1 MPASPPVSPR
11 SILKRQPNKNPLRAP
26 EANASQNAS
35 RSPKSSTSP
44 GGVRFAQEPK
54 RSLRRM
60 PHFGGGAPNS
70 KPRLSAL
77 QIPFD
82 EAEAA
87 SLPHNCDGDWLQH
100 LQSPR
105 PAEAE
110 NADDDVDRQLLGYN
124 AVCQALGSPTGRQG
138 GYAEIPYAQSQNN
151 GPSFASLAAGANSNM
166 ARRSSDESLRAMIS
180 GARTEDEEEDAE
192 SSQFFRKPLSS
203 PRLRPHAGNDDDVT
217 AITDSSNSSPSF
229 TPPALSRSMSLS
241 SGSSSDGPAS
251 PSDEVP
257 SLGSTKPSRFTPYYV
272 APGTRSLDSSSKL
285 LHFSGNWKELYS
297 SGYVRNTLKTT
308 SQTGASM
315 SFSFTGSGVEWFGN
329 TDKWHGIAKV
339 YIDGTLAEHVD
350 SWSSKTRRQQ
360 RLYWNFGLTAGRH
373 TLKIVN
379 SGERHK
385 KSKGT
390 KMDVDALVVTMWPN
404 STSTQQQAESP
415 QQDITVSPQS
425 LQENYVPSLDL
436 AASPTG
442 AQWTLNQEGTTGV
455 HAMQLAVIS
464 ETHAIIVDKVE
475 HNPLTIDGHPAWAA
489 LYNLKTNDVTPLR
502 MQSNSFCAGGTF
514 LSNGTLVNVGG
525 NPVVEDYTAAADFGD
540 VDGLQAI
547 RIFEPCD
554 SDDISGCTMYENHDR
569 TRMASPRWYN
579 TVLRISDG
587 SAMIV
592 GGSLKGGWINNATT
606 NNPTVEYF
614 PPKDIDG
621 SNGLP
626 IRLPFLVDTLNSNL
640 FPIAFSLPD
649 GKVFIA
655 ANNDAMIYDWKTNT
669 ERRLPSIP
677 NGVRVTYPMT
687 GTGVL
692 LPLTPEN
699 GYTPEILLC
708 GGSTV
713 DDTKPGYEISS
724 QDPASAQC
732 SRMVLTNDGIAAGW
746 QVEQMPAARTMP
758 DAVLLPT
765 GQILIVNGGAT
776 GISGYGNV
784 LDQVGASNA
793 DNPVFTP
800 VLYDP
805 TAPVGQRFSQ
815 AEMPTSD
822 IPRLYHSIATLTP
835 SGNIM
840 IAGSNP
846 NLDRSEVKY
855 GTEYR
860 VEWLSPPYM
869 SGDRPSIVSAPK
881 KIEFGTAAQLDIQL
895 PSSLHNSNVQGIRYL
910 KTFQL
915 TLTIGA
921 PSDGN
926 IYPPGPGWLY
936 IVVNGIPST
945 GIKVMIGDGKA
956 PPSNE
961 AALQNLLSQTS
972 ADQYDD
978 AKHKDK
984 DDSE

>member
-1 MPASPPVSPR
+1 MSAVR
-11 SILKRQPNKNPLRAP
+11 S
-26 EANASQNAS
+26 
-35 RSPKSSTSP
+35 
-44 GGVRFAQEPK
+44 F
-54 RSLRRM
+54 
-60 PHFGGGAPNS
+60 
-70 KPRLSAL
+70 
-77 QIPFD
+77 
-82 EAEAA
+82 
-87 SLPHNCDGDWLQH
+87 
-100 LQSPR
+100 
-105 PAEAE
+105 
-110 NADDDVDRQLLGYN
+110 LLLYTL
-124 AVCQALGSPTGRQG
+124 VVLITL
-138 GYAEIPYAQSQNN
+138 
-151 GPSFASLAAGANSNM
+151 SFA
-166 ARRSSDESLRAMIS
+166 
-180 GARTEDEEEDAE
+180 AE
-192 SSQFFRKPLSS
+192 SAWNG
-203 PRLRPHAGNDDDVT
+203 HT
-217 AITDSSNSSPSF
+217 
-229 TPPALSRSMSLS
+229 TP
-241 SGSSSDGPAS
+241 
-251 PSDEVP
+251 
-257 SLGSTKPSRFTPYYV
+257 GSTKPSRFTPYYV
-272 APGTRSLDSSSKL
+272 APGTKSYDSSSRL
-285 LHFSGNWKELYS
+285 LHYSGNWKELYS

-308 SQTGASM
+308 SQAGASM
-315 SFSFTGSGVEWFGN
+315 SFSFTGTGVEWFGS
-329 TDKWHGIAKV
+329 TDRWHGVARV
-339 YIDGTLAEHVD
+339 YIDGKLIQHVD
-350 SWSSKTRRQQ
+350 AWSSKTRRQQ
-360 RLYWNFGLTAGRH
+360 RLFWNFDLAPGRH

-379 SGERHK
+379 SGEKRN

-390 KMDVDALVVTMWPN
+390 KLDVDALVVTLTPN
-404 STSTQQQAESP
+404 STSTEQIEVP

-425 LQENYVPSLDL
+425 FQEDYAPSFDL
-436 AASPTG
+436 AASFPS
-442 AQWTLNQEGTTGV
+442 AQWVLNQQGTTGV
-455 HAMQLAVIS
+455 HAMQLSIIS

-475 HNPLTIDGHPAWAA
+475 HNPLTISGHPAWAA
-489 LYNLKTNDVTPLR
+489 LYNLKTNDVTPLA

-514 LSNGTLVNVGG
+514 LSNGTLINVGG

-554 SDDISGCTMYENHDR
+554 SDDISDCAMYENHDR
-569 TRMASPRWYN
+569 IRMASPRWYN

-592 GGSLKGGWINNATT
+592 GGSQKGGWMNNATT

-614 PPKDIDG
+614 PPKDIAG

-626 IRLPFLVDTLNSNL
+626 VHLPFLVDTLNSNL

-649 GKVFIA
+649 GNIFIA
-655 ANNDAMIYDWKTNT
+655 ANNDAMIYNWQTNT

-699 GYTPEILLC
+699 NYAPEILLC

-713 DDTKPGYEISS
+713 DDQKPGYEISS

-732 SRMVLTNDGIAAGW
+732 SRMVLTDDGIAAGW
-746 QVEQMPAARTMP
+746 QVEQMPEARTMP

-765 GQILIVNGGAT
+765 GQILIVNGAGT

-784 LDQVGASNA
+784 VDQVGASNA

-805 TAPVGQRFSQ
+805 AAPAGQRFSRDG
-815 AEMPTSD
+815 MPTSD

-835 SGNIM
+835 SGDVM

-869 SGDRPSIVSAPK
+869 AGDRPSIVSAPK
-881 KIEFGTAAQLDIQL
+881 KIEFGTTAQLQIQL
-895 PSSLHNSNVQGIRYL
+895 PASLQNANVQGKFELASDRMPLFMRLLVVLMDLGYVTHAVHANSRL
-910 KTFQL
+910 VRLASSMAGDQQ
-915 TLTIGA
+915 TLTVAA
-921 PSDGN
+921 PPDGN

-936 IVVNGIPST
+936 VVVNGIPST
-945 GIKVMIGDGKA
+945 GVKVMIGDGSA

-961 AALQNLLSQTS
+961 AALQ
-972 ADQYDD
+972 
-978 AKHKDK
+978 K
-984 DDSE
+984 